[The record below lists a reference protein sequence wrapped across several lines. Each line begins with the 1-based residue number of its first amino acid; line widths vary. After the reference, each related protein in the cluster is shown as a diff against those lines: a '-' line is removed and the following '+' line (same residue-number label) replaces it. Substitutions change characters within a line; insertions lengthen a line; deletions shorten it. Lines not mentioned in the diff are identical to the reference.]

1 MVRRTSGAGRG
12 GVVWGGRATTSRRVP
27 LALLVLPQT
36 SGRSS
41 LGPPSLRAPQDSE
54 VLPWLLAPQRSLP
67 SCQEPDHREGGGVA
81 PSPPGSAPL
90 PSAPVQRWSRVC
102 AACTLDQSQTQG
114 PAHPGTLCP
123 CCAVSLVSSL
133 GGLLWS
139 SEPSGPLLCK
149 FLFSQASA
157 SLVPSG
163 GHWWAPGEKRQG
175 EDVLARSEVGS

>member
-102 AACTLDQSQTQG
+102 AARTLDQSQTQG